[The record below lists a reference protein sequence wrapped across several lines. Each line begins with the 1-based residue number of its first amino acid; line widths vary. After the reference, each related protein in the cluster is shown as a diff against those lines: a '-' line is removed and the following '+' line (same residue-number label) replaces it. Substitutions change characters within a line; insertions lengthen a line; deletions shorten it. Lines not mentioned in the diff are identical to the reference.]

1 MREKYENL
9 LNEIEEISRDSYALA
24 EVLYGYC
31 EYQDGGKVSS
41 SMLSNFF
48 EKIKN
53 EQRKIITLIDKKS
66 TEIGHEFYLK
76 QNENVSTL

>member
-24 EVLYGYC
+24 EVLQGYC
-31 EYQDGGKVSS
+31 DYQDGEKVSS
-41 SMLSNFF
+41 SMLSDFF

-53 EQRKIITLIDKKS
+53 EQRRIISLIDEKT
-66 TEIGHEFYLK
+66 TEIGHEIFLNK
-76 QNENVSTL
+76 NDNI

>member
-31 EYQDGGKVSS
+31 EYQDGEKISS
-41 SMLSNFF
+41 SMLSDFF
-48 EKIKN
+48 QKIKN
-53 EQRKIITLIDKKS
+53 EQRRIISLIDEKT
-66 TEIGHEFYLK
+66 TEIGHEIFLNKYD
-76 QNENVSTL
+76 NI

>member
-9 LNEIEEISRDSYALA
+9 LSEIEEISRDSYALA

-31 EYQDGGKVSS
+31 EYQDGGNVSS

-48 EKIKN
+48 QKIKN
-53 EQRKIITLIDKKS
+53 EQRKVITLIDEKT
-66 TEIGHEFYLK
+66 TEIGHEIFLNK
-76 QNENVSTL
+76 NDNI

>member
-24 EVLYGYC
+24 EVLQGYC
-31 EYQDGGKVSS
+31 DYQDGEKVTS
-41 SMLSNFF
+41 SMLSDFF

-53 EQRKIITLIDKKS
+53 NKERLLLLLIKNLQK
-66 TEIGHEFYLK
+66 
-76 QNENVSTL
+76 

>member
-31 EYQDGGKVSS
+31 EYQDGEKISS
-41 SMLSNFF
+41 SMLSDFF
-48 EKIKN
+48 QKIKN
-53 EQRKIITLIDKKS
+53 EQRRIISLIDEKT
-66 TEIGHEFYLK
+66 TEIGHEIFLNKYD
-76 QNENVSTL
+76 NIW

>member
-9 LNEIEEISRDSYALA
+9 LNEIEEISRNSYALA
-24 EVLYGYC
+24 EVLQGYC
-31 EYQDGGKVSS
+31 DYQDGEKVSS
-41 SMLSNFF
+41 SMLSDFF

-76 QNENVSTL
+76 QSKNVSTL